1 MGNESALAIATNIFT
16 APSEAFPVIKEHRK
30 VLLPLLA
37 LIIAYSAVSIL
48 YTASVDLPWLMEQQ
62 LRMSNPAMTDE
73 QRAQAV
79 AAATNVPVPVYGA
92 IGAVSTCAGVLLI
105 MLITSVYYT
114 VVSFFSHDGVRF
126 KQWFALIAWCTLPTL
141 LGTVAQ
147 IVNILVNDARFMAQD
162 ELSPLALGNL
172 LSIDRTNLTIM
183 QRSLLAIDLTMLWSV
198 TLSVLGYQV
207 FTKSSIVKAAAVVLG
222 PIALIVA
229 VSSAVALL
237 R

>member
-1 MGNESALAIATNIFT
+1 MANESALAIATNIFT

-37 LIIAYSAVSIL
+37 LVIGYSVVSVL
-48 YTASVDLPWLMEQQ
+48 YTATVDLPWLMEQQ
-62 LRMSNPAMTDE
+62 LRMSNPAMTDQQRE
-73 QRAQAV
+73 QAI
-79 AAATNVPVPVYGA
+79 AAATNVPVSVYGA
-92 IGAVSTCAGVLLI
+92 IGAVTTCAGVLLV

-114 VVSFFSHDGVRF
+114 VVSFFSHDGVRLR
-126 KQWFALIAWCTLPTL
+126 QWFALIAWCTLPTL
-141 LGTVAQ
+141 LGAVAQ
-147 IVNILVNDARFMAQD
+147 TVNIIVNDTRFMPQD
-162 ELSPLALGNL
+162 QLNPLALGNL

-183 QRSLLAIDLTMLWSV
+183 QRSVLAIDLTMLWSIA
-198 TLSVLGYQV
+198 LSVLGYQA
-207 FTKSSIVKAAAVVLG
+207 FTKSSIVKAVAIVLG